1 MDRELEQYYEEL
13 FDLFARPGWKH
24 LIEEL
29 QKGRAIYDDISSIQN
44 EAELRIRQGRVLE
57 IDFITAFPEY
67 VQNAFEQMQEGD
79 EDENV

>member
-1 MDRELEQYYEEL
+1 MDRDLEQYYEEL

-44 EAELRIRQGRVLE
+44 EAELRIRQGRVME
-57 IDFITAFPEY
+57 IDFITSFPEY
-67 VQNAFEQMQEGD
+67 VQGAFDSLQEADD
-79 EDENV
+79 ETV